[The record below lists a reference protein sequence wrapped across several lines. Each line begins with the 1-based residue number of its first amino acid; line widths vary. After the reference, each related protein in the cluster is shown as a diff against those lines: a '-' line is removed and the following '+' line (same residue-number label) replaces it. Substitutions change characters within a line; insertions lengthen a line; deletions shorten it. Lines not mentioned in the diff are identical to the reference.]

1 MKAVVRNDPV
11 WVTASEGRKGLM
23 DKDTTHPTRTLIL
36 ISAALAVLT
45 LLAFEP
51 VRHNGFVD
59 FDDYSYIVEN
69 PAIQNGLTP
78 ASIRWAFTAGYAANW
93 HPLTWLSHMV
103 DIEWFGLSPLGHHLH
118 NVLLHTAAAVLLF
131 WVLCR
136 MTGAVWPSAFAAL
149 VFAIHPLRVESVG
162 WAAERKDVL
171 SAVFWMLT
179 VAAYVSYSKKG
190 GGLRYL
196 AAIFCFALGLMA
208 KPMLVTLPLVLLL
221 LDFWPLERTKER
233 PLSKLIIEKLPFFA
247 LALFSCVI
255 TWYVQQGGGAVSAL
269 ESLPLSWR
277 IANALTGYTAYLYKT
292 VWPADLAVLY
302 PYPLRLGPLWKPIA
316 SLCLLA
322 ACSGAALYNR
332 KKHPYLV
339 SGWFWYIITL
349 VPVIGLV
356 QVGFQTIADRYT
368 YIPSI
373 GLYILFAWGA
383 ERLCFAWPHRKIVLW
398 TLGGLVAAALIFGT
412 RQQVKYWKDSL
423 TLFNRALAVTEDN
436 YVIHCRLA
444 QRLYEQNPDDPVAED
459 HIRKAVR
466 IHPDFAEANNNMA
479 AILMKSGQ
487 YKQAVEHLQ
496 RALRQEPEYAEAHL
510 NMASILARDKQFDAA
525 IKHVQKAQEA
535 HTASSHFGAAA
546 LLESMGKY
554 EEAIE
559 VYERAAYLNPSDFT
573 TLAHLGILKARMGQT
588 DDAVDCFRRS
598 LEHNPDYAR
607 IMRDDNS
614 DANVSA
620 ELLSAMNNLAWI
632 LATSPEQRKAD
643 EAVLLAE
650 KACQLTDFG
659 RFNLLDTLAAAYAA
673 DGQFAEAAVTAQ
685 KAIDLASAAGQTDA
699 ANRIAQRLQ
708 RYRAGDPFDE
718 LQ

>member
-196 AAIFCFALGLMA
+196 AAIICFALGLMA

-221 LDFWPLERTKER
+221 LDFWPLERTKAR

-277 IANALTGYTAYLYKT
+277 IANALTSYTAYLYKT

-322 ACSGAALYNR
+322 ACSGAAFYWR
-332 KKHPYLV
+332 KKFPYLV
-339 SGWFWYIITL
+339 TGWFWYILTL

-368 YIPSI
+368 YIPST

-383 ERLCFAWPHRKIVLW
+383 ERLSLAWPHRKIVLW

-559 VYERAAYLNPSDFT
+559 AYERAAYLNPSDFT

-718 LQ
+718 LR